1 MEHHL
6 SWFTVLLNKWLAGPA
21 NVLLEVLGVH
31 PHDPAH
37 PITDAT
43 AMSML
48 VVLLG
53 MAFFWWLKGRLSV
66 ERPGASQQIVELLLT
81 NPLGLGIRDLLDQ
94 NVGHHGRQYMA
105 MVGTVGI
112 FILMGNAVSLFPGF
126 NSPTATPAVP
136 LACAVITFVYYNWQG
151 ARHHGAVG
159 YAKHFAGPV
168 WWLAPLMVPVE
179 IISHSA
185 RMLSLTVRLWANIF
199 SSELLYFTFLGLL
212 MVPMSAV
219 MEKSKVLG
227 AALGIFPAI
236 LPIAFILLHAFVA
249 VVQAFV
255 FTILPSIYLGMAV
268 AEEH

>member
-6 SWFTVLLNKWLAGPA
+6 NWFTILLNKWLAGPA
-21 NVLLEVLGVH
+21 NAFLEALGIH

-37 PITDAT
+37 PISDAA
-43 AMSML
+43 AMSL
-48 VVLLG
+48 VVLLLG
-53 MAFFWWLKGRLSV
+53 VLFFGWLKGRLSV
-66 ERPGASQQIVELLLT
+66 ERPGAAQQIVEMLLT

-94 NVGHHGRQYMA
+94 NVGHHGRKYLP

-112 FILMGNAVSLFPGF
+112 FILLGNAISLFPGF
-126 NSPTATPAVP
+126 NSPTASPSVP
-136 LACAVITFVYYNWQG
+136 LACAMITFVYYNWQG
-151 ARHHGAVG
+151 VRHAGAVG

-179 IISHSA
+179 LISHSA

-212 MVPMSAV
+212 MAPMTAV
-219 MEKSKVLG
+219 MENSKILGGVL
-227 AALGIFPAI
+227 AVFPAT

-255 FTILPSIYLGMAV
+255 FTILPSIYIGMAV